1 MSKRWGAKSRRQI
14 CSANSTHLM
23 EPSPCQEDYITL
35 QKLERGSDCWKH
47 CPQSLTKSKRSPVWR
62 RRRNCS
68 AYEYQSGVL
77 LHPYHTCIAVL
88 QCDTHQE
95 SSQEERPSLL
105 RPQRGAQSGEEVI
118 ALHMSTSLEYSLH
131 PYHTLWNKRGISQ
144 GNCPCSVLRTSTERP
159 QGGTSLCHKEK
170 QLPPQHSSR
179 NLLILIQATKVK
191 HNLFSCALRYSQLD
205 IYDSQILM

>member
-14 CSANSTHLM
+14 CSTNSTHLM

-95 SSQEERPSLL
+95 PSLEKKKKL
-105 RPQRGAQSGEEVI
+105 LCIWVPVWSIAPPISHLHCSIAVWHTSGVQSRRKTFITPPTKRSPVWRRSNCFTYEYQSGVFAPPI
-118 ALHMSTSLEYSLH
+118 
-131 PYHTLWNKRGISQ
+131 PYFVKQ
-144 GNCPCSVLRTSTERP
+144 ERN
-159 QGGTSLCHKEK
+159 QSGK
-170 QLPPQHSSR
+170 LP
-179 NLLILIQATKVK
+179 LLSPENIYREATGW
-191 HNLFSCALRYSQLD
+191 H
-205 IYDSQILM
+205 

>member
-1 MSKRWGAKSRRQI
+1 MPWLLTTHWNTQVHSGWWSRWPKTKIAHSAMSKRWGAKSRRQI

-95 SSQEERPSLL
+95 PSLEKKKKL
-105 RPQRGAQSGEEVI
+105 LCIWVPVWSIAPPISHLHCSIAVWHKSGVQSRRRHSLLHQQIGAQSGEEIV
-118 ALHMSTSLEYSLH
+118 LPMSSSL
-131 PYHTLWNKRGISQ
+131 
-144 GNCPCSVLRTSTERP
+144 
-159 QGGTSLCHKEK
+159 
-170 QLPPQHSSR
+170 
-179 NLLILIQATKVK
+179 VK
-191 HNLFSCALRYSQLD
+191 
-205 IYDSQILM
+205 